1 MLEVQRYARLQH
13 LLEKSSIYSKFLL
26 QRMESQ
32 LKAEQSKEKRAR
44 DEEDIEGND
53 QDKTQGRERRDRA
66 KRASEGAGQPQ
77 VAREGLSVASSQMDS
92 SSPGS
97 ARKMRG
103 GGGKVGAKP
112 KCKTAVADSNTYKL
126 SDYMDNQ
133 V

>member
-44 DEEDIEGND
+44 DEEDTEGND
-53 QDKTQGRERRDRA
+53 QDKKGRERRDRA

-112 KCKTAVADSNTYKL
+112 KCKTAVAYKL